1 MMKKIIIGSSIVLAI
16 MMVGGAVFLAG
27 RRKSGQA
34 TSDKAAVISTQSRT
48 VSKAALAAAD
58 GKNGHDCL
66 VAVDGMVYKIEN
78 KPLWQNGEHVTSEGQ
93 AYCGADMTAAID
105 KSPHGRSK
113 LAELEKIGPLGN

>member
-1 MMKKIIIGSSIVLAI
+1 MMKKIIISSSVVLALL
-16 MMVGGAVFLAG
+16 MVGGAVFLAG
-27 RRKSGQA
+27 HRKSAQTTG
-34 TSDKAAVISTQSRT
+34 DKPSVISTQSRT
-48 VSKAALAAAD
+48 VSKAELAAAD

-66 VAVDGMVYKIEN
+66 VAVDGTVYKIEN
-78 KPLWQNGEHVTSEGQ
+78 KPLWQNGQHLTSEGQ